1 MRSSRRR
8 PRTPRSRRAS
18 PRSRST
24 PTCRPRRRRSSSSG
38 RGLRGE
44 VSFSALLM
52 DFSRVIPSDAYVNS
66 LAVQADQATVA
77 PRGPR
82 PRPEGG
88 ITGSGQA
95 VSIDTLSVFL
105 TRLEQVKGWV
115 NPWMSTVSRNE
126 EVNGYDYSVSVDL
139 TDEVVTERG
148 RGPSMLRGSRAP
160 LIAAVGVPGP
170 GAPHGI
176 PPRAAEDGA
185 GLRGERP
192 ARGGAGPA
200 GNARIAACR
209 AGAGQAAAPEA
220 RRRSRRWSSR
230 SRRPPTSPA
239 CCC

>member
-1 MRSSRRR
+1 MSQVNLLPPDVLQAQRYRRLTSGVVVAGIVLVAAVFGYYLLQSNELSSVNDEIVAQEA
-8 PRTPRSRRAS
+8 TNAS
-18 PRSRST
+18 IQASIAEKQKYAD
-24 PTCRPRRRRSSSSG
+24 
-38 RGLRGE
+38 LQAEAQAQQQLLAAAYAGE

-77 PRGPR
+77 AEGTTPGLI
-82 PRPEGG
+82 GG

-148 RGPSMLRGSRAP
+148 KEGAVD
-160 LIAAVGVPGP
+160 AAG
-170 GAPHGI
+170 
-176 PPRAAEDGA
+176 
-185 GLRGERP
+185 
-192 ARGGAGPA
+192 
-200 GNARIAACR
+200 
-209 AGAGQAAAPEA
+209 
-220 RRRSRRWSSR
+220 
-230 SRRPPTSPA
+230 
-239 CCC
+239 

>member
-1 MRSSRRR
+1 MSQVNLLPPDVLQAQRYRRLTSGVVVAGIVLVAAVFGYYLLQSNELSSVNDEIVAQEA
-8 PRTPRSRRAS
+8 TNAS
-18 PRSRST
+18 IQASIAEKQKYAD
-24 PTCRPRRRRSSSSG
+24 
-38 RGLRGE
+38 LQAEAQAQQQLLAAAYAGE

-77 PRGPR
+77 AEGATPGLI
-82 PRPEGG
+82 GG

-148 RGPSMLRGSRAP
+148 KEGAVD
-160 LIAAVGVPGP
+160 AAG
-170 GAPHGI
+170 
-176 PPRAAEDGA
+176 
-185 GLRGERP
+185 
-192 ARGGAGPA
+192 
-200 GNARIAACR
+200 
-209 AGAGQAAAPEA
+209 
-220 RRRSRRWSSR
+220 
-230 SRRPPTSPA
+230 
-239 CCC
+239 